1 MENAIKIVRTDRE
14 LECPEVDSALRAS
27 GAELVLLAESVS
39 EAELVDAVRDAD
51 LLLMCYTP
59 ITANVINN
67 AAKLKAI
74 IKYGVGIDAIDI
86 DAAKARRIP
95 VANIPEYA
103 EETVAEGAFAM
114 MIALAKQLVP
124 IHNAMQQDGWAWP
137 ESRWLGG
144 DIAGKTLG
152 IIGVGRIGR
161 SMARMAGAGFR
172 AQVLGYDPYVSEEAM
187 RNAGITKVENLRYM
201 LGRCD
206 FVSVHCVLNDDS
218 YDLMGDAEFD
228 CMKPTAFLINT
239 CRGAVVNEQAML
251 DALKAG
257 RIAGAGLDVYCQ
269 EPVAHSGHALSELY
283 AMTNVILML
292 HLTFYTRESMQ
303 RLEQET
309 LERCRE
315 ALDGKPLRIKSQDPR
330 LLSQAHGVS
339 FAYGSPI
346 TGPANG

>member
-1 MENAIKIVRTDRE
+1 VENKIRIVRTDRE

-27 GAELVLLAESVS
+27 GAELVLLPESVS
-39 EAELVDAVRDAD
+39 ESELVDAVRDAD

-59 ITANVINN
+59 ITAKVIDN

-95 VANIPEYA
+95 VVNIPEYA

-114 MIALAKQLVP
+114 MIALAKKLLP
-124 IHNAMQQDGWAWP
+124 IHNAMQQEGWAWP
-137 ESRWLGG
+137 ESRWLGS

-152 IIGVGRIGR
+152 IIGAGRIGQ

-172 AQVLGYDPYVSEEAM
+172 AKLLGYDPNVSEAAM
-187 RNAGITKVENLRYM
+187 REAGIAKVEDLRDM

-206 FVSVHCVLNDDS
+206 FVSVHCVLNDDT
-218 YDLMGDAEFD
+218 YDLVGEAEFD

-251 DALKAG
+251 NALKASQ
-257 RIAGAGLDVYCQ
+257 IAGAGLDVYCQ
-269 EPVAHSGHALSELY
+269 EPVAHRGHALSELY
-283 AMTNVILML
+283 AMSNVILMP
-292 HLTFYTRESMQ
+292 HLTFYTDESMQ

-309 LERCRE
+309 LQRCFE
-315 ALDGKPLRIKSQDPR
+315 ALQGKPLQIKSRDPR
-330 LLSQAHGVS
+330 LLSQEHGVS
-339 FAYGSPI
+339 FAS
-346 TGPANG
+346 

>member
-1 MENAIKIVRTDRE
+1 MENKIKIVRTDRE

-27 GAELVLLAESVS
+27 GAELVLLPESVS
-39 EAELVDAVRDAD
+39 ESRLVAAVRDAD

-59 ITANVINN
+59 ITARVINKTE
-67 AAKLKAI
+67 KLKAI

-95 VANIPEYA
+95 VVNIPEYA
-103 EETVAEGAFAM
+103 EETVAEGAFTM
-114 MIALAKQLVP
+114 MIALAKKLVP
-124 IHNAMQQDGWAWP
+124 IHNAMQQEGWAWP

-152 IIGVGRIGR
+152 IIGTGRIGR
-161 SMARMAGAGFR
+161 SMARMAGSGFR
-172 AQVLGYDPYVSEEAM
+172 AKVLGYDPGVSEEAM
-187 RNAGITKVENLRYM
+187 RDAGISKVESLHDM
-201 LGRCD
+201 LGDCD
-206 FVSVHCVLNDDS
+206 FVSVHCVLNDDT
-218 YDLMGDAEFD
+218 YDLVGEAEFA

-251 DALKAG
+251 NALKAG

-283 AMTNVILML
+283 AMSNVILMP

-309 LERCRE
+309 LQRCFE
-315 ALDGKPLRIKSQDPR
+315 ALEGKPLRVKYRDPR
-330 LLSQAHGVS
+330 LLSQEHGVR
-339 FAYGSPI
+339 FAP
-346 TGPANG
+346 

>member
-1 MENAIKIVRTDRE
+1 VENNIKIVRTDRE
-14 LECPEVDSALRAS
+14 LECPEVDSALHAG
-27 GAELVLLAESVS
+27 GAELVLLPESVS
-39 EAELVDAVRDAD
+39 ESELIEAVRDAD

-59 ITANVINN
+59 VTAKVINN
-67 AAKLKAI
+67 AEKLKAI

-137 ESRWLGG
+137 ESRWLGR

-161 SMARMAGAGFR
+161 SMARMAGSGFR
-172 AQVLGYDPYVSEEAM
+172 AKVLGYDPNVSEEAM
-187 RNAGITKVENLRYM
+187 LNAGVKKIENLQDM

-206 FVSVHCVLNDDS
+206 FVSVHCVLNDDT
-218 YDLMGDAEFD
+218 YDLVAEAEFN

-251 DALKAG
+251 NALKASQ
-257 RIAGAGLDVYCQ
+257 IAGAGLDVYSQ

-283 AMTNVILML
+283 AMNNVILMP
-292 HLTFYTRESMQ
+292 HLTFYTHESMQ

-309 LERCRE
+309 LQRCRE
-315 ALDGKPLRIKSQDPR
+315 ALDGKPLQIKSLDPR
-330 LLSQAHGVS
+330 LLSQEHGVS
-339 FAYGSPI
+339 FAS
-346 TGPANG
+346 

>member
-1 MENAIKIVRTDRE
+1 MENSIKIVRTDRE
-14 LECPEVDSALRAS
+14 LECPLVDSALRAT
-27 GAELVLLAESVS
+27 GAELVLLPESVS
-39 EAELVDAVRDAD
+39 ESLLVETARDAD

-67 AAKLKAI
+67 AEKLKAI

-95 VANIPEYA
+95 VVNIPEYA

-114 MIALAKQLVP
+114 MIALAKRLVP
-124 IHNAMQQDGWAWP
+124 IHNAMQEAGWAWP

-161 SMARMAGAGFR
+161 SMARMAGSGFR
-172 AQVLGYDPYVSEEAM
+172 AEVLGYDPNVSEEAM
-187 RNAGITKVENLRYM
+187 RSAGVSKVENLRDM

-206 FVSVHCVLNDDS
+206 FVSVHCVLNDDT
-218 YDLMGDAEFD
+218 YDLVGEAEFN
-228 CMKPTAFLINT
+228 CMKPTAILINT
-239 CRGAVVNEQAML
+239 CRGAVVNEEAML
-251 DALKAG
+251 NALKTG

-269 EPVAHSGHALSELY
+269 EPVAHRDHALSELY
-283 AMTNVILML
+283 AMSNVILMP

-309 LERCRE
+309 LQRCHE
-315 ALDGKPLRIKSQDPR
+315 ALQGKSLQIKSRDPR
-330 LLSQAHGVS
+330 LRSQEHGVNLI
-339 FAYGSPI
+339 P
-346 TGPANG
+346 

>member
-1 MENAIKIVRTDRE
+1 MENKIKIVRTDRE

-27 GAELVLLAESVS
+27 GAELVLLPESVS
-39 EAELVDAVRDAD
+39 ESRLVEAVRDAD

-59 ITANVINN
+59 ITARVINKTE
-67 AAKLKAI
+67 KLKAI

-95 VANIPEYA
+95 VVNIPEYA
-103 EETVAEGAFAM
+103 EETVAEGAFTM
-114 MIALAKQLVP
+114 MIALAKKLVP
-124 IHNAMQQDGWAWP
+124 IHNAMQQEGWAWP

-152 IIGVGRIGR
+152 IIGTGRIGR
-161 SMARMAGAGFR
+161 SMARMAGSGFR
-172 AQVLGYDPYVSEEAM
+172 AKVLGYDPGVSEEAM
-187 RNAGITKVENLRYM
+187 RDAGISKVESLHDM
-201 LGRCD
+201 LGDCD
-206 FVSVHCVLNDDS
+206 FVSVHCVLNDDT
-218 YDLMGDAEFD
+218 YDLVGEAEFA

-251 DALKAG
+251 NALKAG

-283 AMTNVILML
+283 AMSNVILMP

-309 LERCRE
+309 LQRCFE
-315 ALDGKPLRIKSQDPR
+315 ALEGKPLRVKSRDPR
-330 LLSQAHGVS
+330 LLSQEHGVR
-339 FAYGSPI
+339 FAP
-346 TGPANG
+346 

>member
-1 MENAIKIVRTDRE
+1 VENKIKIVRTDRE

-27 GAELVLLAESVS
+27 GAELVLLPESVS
-39 EAELVDAVRDAD
+39 ESRLVEAVRDAD

-59 ITANVINN
+59 ITARVINKTE
-67 AAKLKAI
+67 KLKAI

-95 VANIPEYA
+95 VVNIPEYA
-103 EETVAEGAFAM
+103 EETVAEGAFTM
-114 MIALAKQLVP
+114 MIALAKKLVP
-124 IHNAMQQDGWAWP
+124 IHNAMQQEGWAWP

-152 IIGVGRIGR
+152 IIGTGRIGR
-161 SMARMAGAGFR
+161 SMARMAGSGFR
-172 AQVLGYDPYVSEEAM
+172 AKVLGYDPGVSEEAM
-187 RNAGITKVENLRYM
+187 RDAGISKVESLHDM
-201 LGRCD
+201 LGDCD
-206 FVSVHCVLNDDS
+206 FVSVHCVLNDDT
-218 YDLMGDAEFD
+218 YDLVGEAEFA

-251 DALKAG
+251 NALKAG

-283 AMTNVILML
+283 AMSNVILMP

-309 LERCRE
+309 LQRCFE
-315 ALDGKPLRIKSQDPR
+315 ALEGKPLRVKSRDPR
-330 LLSQAHGVS
+330 LLSQEHGVR
-339 FAYGSPI
+339 FAP
-346 TGPANG
+346 

>member
-1 MENAIKIVRTDRE
+1 MENKIKIVRTDRE

-27 GAELVLLAESVS
+27 GAELVLLPESVS
-39 EAELVDAVRDAD
+39 ESRLVEAVRDAD

-59 ITANVINN
+59 ITARVINKTE
-67 AAKLKAI
+67 KLKAI

-95 VANIPEYA
+95 VVNIPEYA
-103 EETVAEGAFAM
+103 EETVAEGAFTM
-114 MIALAKQLVP
+114 MIALAKKLVP
-124 IHNAMQQDGWAWP
+124 IHNAMQQEGWAWP

-152 IIGVGRIGR
+152 IIGTGRIGR
-161 SMARMAGAGFR
+161 SMARMAGSGFR
-172 AQVLGYDPYVSEEAM
+172 AKVLGYDPGVSEEAM
-187 RNAGITKVENLRYM
+187 RDAGISKVESLHDM
-201 LGRCD
+201 LGDCD
-206 FVSVHCVLNDDS
+206 FVSVHCVLNDDT
-218 YDLMGDAEFD
+218 YDLVGEAEFA

-251 DALKAG
+251 NALKAG

-283 AMTNVILML
+283 AMSNVILMP
-292 HLTFYTRESMQ
+292 HLTFYTCESMQ

-309 LERCRE
+309 LQRCFE
-315 ALDGKPLRIKSQDPR
+315 ALEGKPLRVKSRDPR
-330 LLSQAHGVS
+330 LLSQEHGVR
-339 FAYGSPI
+339 FAP
-346 TGPANG
+346 

>member
-1 MENAIKIVRTDRE
+1 MGDKIKIVRTDRE
-14 LECPEVDSALRAS
+14 LECPELDGALRAS
-27 GAELVLLAESVS
+27 GAELVLLPESVS
-39 EAELVDAVRDAD
+39 EPELVEAVRDAD

-59 ITANVINN
+59 ITARVIEC
-67 AAKLKAI
+67 ATKLKAI

-86 DAAKARRIP
+86 EAAKARRIP

-114 MIALAKQLVP
+114 MIALAKQLLP
-124 IHNAMQQDGWAWP
+124 IHGAMQEEGWAWP
-137 ESRWLGG
+137 QSRWLGA

-152 IIGVGRIGR
+152 IIGTGRIGR

-172 AQVLGYDPYVSEEAM
+172 ANLLGYDPNVGEESM
-187 RNAGITKVENLRYM
+187 RNAGITKVDKLRDM

-206 FVSVHCVLNDDS
+206 FVSVHCVLNDDTR
-218 YDLMGDAEFD
+218 DLVAKAEFD

-257 RIAGAGLDVYCQ
+257 RIAGAGLDVYCE

-283 AMTNVILML
+283 AMSNVILMP
-292 HLTFYTRESMQ
+292 HLTFYTLESMQ

-315 ALDGKPLRIKSQDPR
+315 ALHGKALRIKSRDPR
-330 LLSQAHGVS
+330 LLSQEHGVS
-339 FAYGSPI
+339 FTS
-346 TGPANG
+346 